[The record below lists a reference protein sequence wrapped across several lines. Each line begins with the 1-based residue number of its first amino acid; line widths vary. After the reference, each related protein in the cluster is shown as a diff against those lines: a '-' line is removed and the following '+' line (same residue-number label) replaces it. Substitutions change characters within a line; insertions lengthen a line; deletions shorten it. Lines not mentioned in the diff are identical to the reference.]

1 MKSITVGYS
10 FLFLLFE
17 VVSSFD
23 LRLRADPIDP
33 CLDRAPTSD
42 GPTSDRSAGIGVEFE
57 APLVKFKSDGC
68 NAADTNQAKGQQVGD
83 RRGDVWQLTAD
94 TTDEMAGSL
103 TAEYILN
110 GKEIRIGSGVASAA
124 AAKTAWDPYQSM
136 PNNEWDIEGN
146 KCNPWAV
153 DSPGATGG
161 ALNVI
166 WAVQITAPLPLE
178 AISDLFMKAVGPIP
192 NSPLLATYRPGGGM
206 VSITPD
212 FFQSSPNG
220 IAPDSVKADVFGFL
234 SLVVSYVKKA
244 TPTDPPKYETRSPK
258 FTMSIMPR
266 TDFVAMY
273 AQVKAALPGTGSL
286 YDLVKILS
294 CYKNYEDYVEIDPIF
309 CDGSEEEPEPKD
321 YIDVPD
327 WIESIENGPSPDK
340 FTELDR
346 LVDGQ
351 IGGLGEA
358 LENVIDTNRAVPL
371 FEFRNLRGLMP
382 PGFENF
388 VTEAEQALID
398 YHNKHKS
405 PPQERKLIKRVTQWL
420 HQKRQTDIYG
430 CSITPAPS
438 VATASATTASTL
450 SCSYQGAQPGQGIFV
465 GGCVCGSTTLPLI
478 TLESV
483 SDFRQS
489 CSYTALPTA
498 SVPNARSTAS
508 TTWSDNCE
516 ICTLVGGIADSP
528 SCTSVE
534 GCTKTQAT
542 PTPDASAPEEES
554 PPPEEETE
562 REPVCEEGDYG
573 ADATCDGK
581 CNGENA
587 DCQCAKGGT
596 VLDLEPVCTCTCGD

>member
-1 MKSITVGYS
+1 MDGLGWCLKNSETNDRDCLTVK
-10 FLFLLFE
+10 
-17 VVSSFD
+17 D
-23 LRLRADPIDP
+23 
-33 CLDRAPTSD
+33 
-42 GPTSDRSAGIGVEFE
+42 
-57 APLVKFKSDGC
+57 
-68 NAADTNQAKGQQVGD
+68 
-83 RRGDVWQLTAD
+83 W
-94 TTDEMAGSL
+94 
-103 TAEYILN
+103 
-110 GKEIRIGSGVASAA
+110 VAS
-124 AAKTAWDPYQSM
+124 
-136 PNNEWDIEGN
+136 IE
-146 KCNPWAV
+146 
-153 DSPGATGG
+153 D
-161 ALNVI
+161 
-166 WAVQITAPLPLE
+166 
-178 AISDLFMKAVGPIP
+178 
-192 NSPLLATYRPGGGM
+192 
-206 VSITPD
+206 
-212 FFQSSPNG
+212 
-220 IAPDSVKADVFGFL
+220 
-234 SLVVSYVKKA
+234 
-244 TPTDPPKYETRSPK
+244 
-258 FTMSIMPR
+258 
-266 TDFVAMY
+266 
-273 AQVKAALPGTGSL
+273 
-286 YDLVKILS
+286 
-294 CYKNYEDYVEIDPIF
+294 
-309 CDGSEEEPEPKD
+309 
-321 YIDVPD
+321 
-327 WIESIENGPSPDK
+327 GPSPDK
-340 FTELDR
+340 LTTLDK

-351 IGGLGEA
+351 IGALGEA
-358 LENVIDTNRAVPL
+358 LENIIDTTRAVPL
-371 FEFRNLRGLMP
+371 FEYRDLGGYLTTQL
-382 PGFENF
+382 EDK
-388 VTEAEQALID
+388 VTKAEQTIID
-398 YHNKHKS
+398 YHNQYKN

-489 CSYTALPTA
+489 CSYTALPTTSA
-498 SVPNARSTAS
+498 PNPRSTAS

-562 REPVCEEGDYG
+562 PEPVCEEGDYG